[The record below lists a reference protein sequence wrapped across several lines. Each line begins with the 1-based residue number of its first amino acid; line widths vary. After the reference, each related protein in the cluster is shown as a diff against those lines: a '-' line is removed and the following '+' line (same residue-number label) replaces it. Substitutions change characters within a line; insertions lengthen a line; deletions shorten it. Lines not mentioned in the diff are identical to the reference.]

1 MANTSKTIVICSSAA
16 FYKHVCELADQLE
29 AKGFTVVIPAT
40 ARKMR
45 ETNDFDVAAYKT
57 WYENADDFTK
67 KQAFMDAHFAEIA
80 QGDVILVVN
89 DKKHGVEGYIGPNV
103 LMEMAIAYYL
113 QKPIYVLNTVTPE
126 VSVYEEV
133 MGMQAVQLDGS
144 IQNLELPQ

>member
-1 MANTSKTIVICSSAA
+1 MTKKKTIVICSSAA

-29 AKGFTVVIPAT
+29 AQGYTVVIPAT

-45 ETNDFDVAAYKT
+45 QTGNFDVAAYKT
-57 WYENADDFTK
+57 WYDNAADFTK
-67 KQAFMDAHFAEIA
+67 KQQLMDTHFAEIA
-80 QGDVILVVN
+80 QGDTILVVN

-113 QKPIYVLNTVTPE
+113 KKPVYVLNDIAPE

-133 MGMQAVQLDGS
+133 LGMQAVQLGGTVES
-144 IQNLELPQ
+144 LELPV